1 MKLYYKQTDNYTYLG
16 QTITSNGRCDDEIL
30 KRIEIAR
37 GAFNSML
44 KTITARHISMK
55 TRKRIIKAYVW
66 STLLYGCET
75 WTITTR
81 NITKL
86 QSFEMWAYR
95 KMMKISW
102 RERKTNEEVLT
113 LADEQLYI
121 IPTIKKRKLTYFGH
135 MIRRNNIH
143 RLILEGPLEGKV
155 SRGRPRTEWTGMRY
169 EDLARLA
176 QDREPRRI
184 MTANLLKEDGT

>member
-1 MKLYYKQTDNYTYLG
+1 M
-16 QTITSNGRCDDEIL
+16 

-55 TRKRIIKAYVW
+55 TRNIIIKAYVW

-81 NITKL
+81 NMKTL

-102 RERKTNEEVLT
+102 RENKTNEEVLEMV
-113 LADEQLYI
+113 DEQLYI
-121 IPTIKKRKLTYFGH
+121 NSPIENRKITYFDH
-135 MIRRNNIH
+135 MIRRSNIH
-143 RLILEGPLEGKV
+143 RAVVGWSTGGESKQRKAKNGVDDKHHRMDGNAIRRPCETV
-155 SRGRPRTEWTGMRY
+155 SRSGAMESHDSHPSSRRRHLMMMMRV
-169 EDLARLA
+169 
-176 QDREPRRI
+176 
-184 MTANLLKEDGT
+184 